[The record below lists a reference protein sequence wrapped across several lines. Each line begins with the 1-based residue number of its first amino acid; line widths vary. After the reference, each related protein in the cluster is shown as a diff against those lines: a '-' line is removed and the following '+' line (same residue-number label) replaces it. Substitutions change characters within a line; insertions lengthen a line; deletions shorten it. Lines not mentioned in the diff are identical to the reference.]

1 MNFDMEALIDWQQL
15 GMNARVLGLSKG
27 DNPVA
32 ARIANA
38 SCLLEKHSWLQKAE
52 AWIFGWNIENAARAF
67 SEKASMAASP

>member
-27 DNPVA
+27 DNPIA

-38 SCLLEKHSWLQKAE
+38 SCLLEKDSWLQKAE

-67 SEKASMAASP
+67 SEKVSMAAST